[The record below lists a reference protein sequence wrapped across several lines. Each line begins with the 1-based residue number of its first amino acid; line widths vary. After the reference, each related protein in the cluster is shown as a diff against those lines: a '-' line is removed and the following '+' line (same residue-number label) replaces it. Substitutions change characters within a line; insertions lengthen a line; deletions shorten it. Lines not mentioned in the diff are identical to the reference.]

1 MKEIIYKNPSVMLPI
16 FRDVLKAL
24 ILSGLQKEKMYLYNL
39 CKEFIQISLKTFNDE
54 VDLEQVLKFWEITL
68 KNLTN

>member
-39 CKEFIQISLKTFNDE
+39 CKEFI
-54 VDLEQVLKFWEITL
+54 
-68 KNLTN
+68 